1 MQRCLQMNKAG
12 VSLIAVLLFMLV
24 ATIAATATWKW
35 ITSEGRSSSS
45 RMLQREAYQSSQA
58 GIENARAWMTFHGN
72 DVGAL
77 VKQFLD
83 DPAHKPIN
91 IDDRLRS
98 IQRAG
103 QNYHVW
109 LTGVN
114 TENSTYKLK
123 ILSSGEARNN
133 ARHTEVAIFNVD
145 GLYRVKVA
153 SKVNVSSSAYEY
165 AYYGGSIYFQGGS
178 TVSSMV
184 VNGNW
189 EHNPPQIAE
198 GDFVVTGN
206 AILSGNSI
214 DVKKTACIG
223 GTLSAT
229 NGFKSKDLYV
239 AGEAVDFN
247 PVIEGDAYFDGPMT
261 MGTACGSSNFQVHG
275 NATINATMNF
285 NACDDRYIA
294 GNTCV
299 LENGQ
304 IKTDGSKLLL
314 KGSAWMKAPYSLW
327 RDDDDNYS
335 AYSKLVVGTT
345 SSDEVYIKNAYP
357 YSSYVSHRTN
367 KTFTEGVTTGDQ
379 PNKIC
384 NAGTGGVQTCKT
396 WGTCTFGMGMFARSY
411 KCCKEYEEN
420 GSCSDWVKW
429 EGKSYSP
436 YSEVT
441 SQENLYYL
449 FKLDDGID
457 DVNFGSRHNEFWN
470 ADVSNYFV
478 GGDVFYDLWNVWT
491 EFNYVNGAPTASPYC
506 RKDRAHSN
514 GSKTES
520 AHRPICGVRPWFEI
534 DGTLKTWTDE
544 KPITCAEG
552 VKEHCFEIWESTPG
566 TGCDNS
572 NFKVKDLLKTGYT
585 EFVKKANAA
594 PCVQTI
600 LNLDDNA
607 KNNYNVAGL
616 NSCYSTASIHD
627 KSNANDPYL
636 YNGYL
641 VVEMSD
647 TKLFKNPSGE
657 LKGKYIF
664 IVNTSTG
671 EAIKAP
677 PTATTKDYVMLYLP
691 EGYGE
696 INMQHAAGQ
705 YNYFIYTKGD
715 ITKVMGQTSSPL
727 RGSIYATASNCS
739 KVDNIWSSNLIFN
752 KKLMSDMTT
761 NGVLCDASVVK
772 CGIETVTTS
781 SSSSSDEPADLVGG
795 YDTYHISMAPQLGV
809 RLESQNKS
817 SEGLPPVRYNAEKPD
832 LDSSF
837 IVLPRVLSLPN
848 DPYGTLLDYINV
860 IPLNGSHLDKT
871 KLSLSSEG
879 CKEIDDASMNLGI
892 TSLSQKLYNPS
903 GSKLEEG
910 YYKCIIKATN
920 YTQTMPVWVIVGE
933 SQRAVPV
940 VSFVEESQSIGT
952 TDSKVVSVKVR
963 PHDQKFNLNVDCP
976 ANDETPTW
984 TITKE
989 LTEKGTGDPC
999 VFEID
1004 ANPSEEETIPLFTVT
1019 TANASSGT
1027 KQFQLL
1033 AGEGYIIGNAY
1044 ADVHISSVALLNREN
1059 ASQGEIESY
1068 CASAASGVC
1077 PTNINEWPDCDIDEA
1092 WVEPSGAGFIT
1103 NVKNKSWTI
1112 TVGGTG
1118 SLTLSPVSTK
1128 CVVII
1133 PSQSID
1139 LADFEA
1145 GETKTLKASAKVKKS
1160 TLKVKF
1166 VGDVGSGNNPVV
1178 NIEPEDRT
1186 GFTCTYNSSGSAKE
1200 CSIDLFGEKV
1210 SLSIDKSLGDNSE
1223 FSYWKC
1229 SGNSCPTTDGIS
1241 SEEFGAPFAVTD
1253 NQTVVYVHF
1262 GESDKHCFFDEFRNS
1277 APACASLLD
1286 NEVRKYCI
1294 DICGDGNEHCESA
1307 GATGSDY
1314 SNAKWHLVK
1323 GTISKVE
1330 LKNGMLSVKKDGDV
1344 TVMSTVNAGTFG
1356 TLKALVQLAH
1366 MSGSNAVNA
1375 RNVSIRNTGFLLR
1388 SNENAT
1394 EYLMLS
1400 VYADQFDRAT
1410 AQVCVDDGS
1419 DCLSGELTR
1428 NSNYLYA
1435 SKGNMVM
1442 VTAKITASDEL
1453 IVSAYKGNYYGAPLV
1468 YTRTFD
1474 LKKLSNAY
1482 HSSDHGYVGYR
1493 LVNREFKLY
1502 GIGWISD
1509 EFASECHETPPIVK
1523 CSFAAVAKDGVIP
1536 VGENV
1541 KPWIGHSGWFDSHK
1555 FGCEEKYY
1563 YNGSDASC
1571 SVSLAGTYGSCE
1583 GGYTFSQAGQHGYT
1597 DTEGNE
1603 VNTAKAGLRCSLD
1616 GADGMWAADPED
1628 ADNGAQNRAHCGM
1641 FWTGAFTPCTENK
1654 VLYNGEKTIV
1664 GGSEETI
1671 SITTNNNNGINLRS
1685 TSLRIEVEN
1694 VDDNEIE
1701 IWLYSMHPDRYDEML
1716 PSRSVTMTGEKGA
1729 FDVATE
1735 FANGTSGFDPEKV
1748 VQVAFINKGTT
1759 SVKVTRIEAVCANAT
1774 GVDGCS
1780 VRREGNQWTISAT
1793 IFNRTNV
1800 THYKVTG
1807 KRKGPGQENAEP
1819 FEVTSGGWKP
1829 ADEVTTE
1836 GNVVSFTYT
1845 STDGT
1850 AGPAAGD
1857 YDFTV
1862 YATPDNGTT
1871 EHSQRCSG
1879 GKIKETRCN
1888 VLKPK
1893 PSPGQTSVEIATG
1906 QSNPQFEVD
1915 IHECANCEYVV
1926 KFGETSI
1933 ATGTCPDE
1941 GICKVKKTY
1950 STKQSVGTYTY
1961 TISSADETPR
1971 FTDCSATFSV
1981 VSGSGNTTEDPLNLS
1996 NCYDITGQD
2005 PTQYVSLYP
2014 AVTGCNANCSYTVS
2028 PATQDAE
2035 GSNSSVAV
2043 VQFKYANGSGA
2054 VKHTLT
2060 ISKGTESKS
2069 CDFNV
2074 TYLGSNSNNGGD
2086 NTGNNGGDN
2095 TGNNGGDNTGNNGG
2109 DNTGNDG
2116 GDNTGNNGGN
2126 GNGNENGGDPS
2137 EATPVTLAYNHETT
2151 FAANTTYSLTCEQQY
2166 GGARSLVCKT
2176 TDGSTHS
2183 FTYGDNSVTAYNVY
2197 GNTTATCFTTATKL
2211 QTTKTISCKNTN

>member
-1 MQRCLQMNKAG
+1 MQMNFKSNKAG
-12 VSLIAVLLFMLV
+12 VSLIAVLLFMLI

-114 TENSTYKLK
+114 TEKSTYKLK

-133 ARHTEVAIFNVD
+133 TRHNEVAIFNVD

-153 SKVNVSSSAYEY
+153 AKVNVSSTAYEY

-178 TVSSMV
+178 TVSAMV

-189 EHNPPQIAE
+189 EHNPPQIAD
-198 GDFVVTGN
+198 GDFIVTGN
-206 AILSGNSI
+206 ADLSGNSI

-239 AGEAVDFN
+239 AGQAVNFN
-247 PVIEGDAYFDGPMT
+247 PVIEGDAYFDGPMS
-261 MGTACGSSNFQVHG
+261 MGTACGSSNFQIHG
-275 NATINATMNF
+275 NATVNAVLNF

-304 IKTDGSKLLL
+304 IKTNGSKLLL
-314 KGSAWMKAPYSLW
+314 KGSAWMSAPYSLW

-335 AYSKLVVGTT
+335 SYANLVVGTT
-345 SSDEVYIKNAYP
+345 SSDDVYIKNAYP

-384 NAGTGGVQTCKT
+384 NSISYGGAYTCKT
-396 WGTCTFGMGMFARSY
+396 WGTCTFGMGMLAHTY
-411 KCCKEYEEN
+411 KCCKEYEES
-420 GSCSDWVKW
+420 GGCSEWATW
-429 EGKSYSP
+429 EGESYSP

-441 SQENLYYL
+441 SQENLHYL

-457 DVNFGSRHNEFWN
+457 DVNFDSRHDDYWN

-478 GGDVFYDLWNVWT
+478 GGQVFYDLWNIWA
-491 EFNYVNGAPTASPYC
+491 EFNYSNGAPTASPYC
-506 RKDRAHSN
+506 KKDGPHSN
-514 GSKTES
+514 GSKTKS
-520 AHRPICGVRPWFEI
+520 AHRPICGVRPWFKI
-534 DGTLKTWTDE
+534 DGTLKPWTDE

-552 VKEHCFEIWESTPG
+552 VKTHCFEIWESTPG

-572 NFKVKDLLKTGYT
+572 NFKVKDMLKTGYT

-600 LNLDDNA
+600 LDLDDNA
-607 KNNYNVAGL
+607 KNNYNVASL
-616 NSCYSTASIHD
+616 NSCYTSASNHD
-627 KSNANDPYL
+627 KLNENDPYL

-647 TKLFKNPSGE
+647 AKLFKNPSGE

-809 RLESQNKS
+809 RLETQSKS
-817 SEGLPPVRYNAEKPD
+817 NESLPPVRLDPDKPD

-871 KLSLSSEG
+871 KLSLSTEG
-879 CKEIDDASMNLGI
+879 CKEIDDPTLSLGV
-892 TSLSQKLYNPS
+892 TSLNQRLYVATGTKLV
-903 GSKLEEG
+903 EG
-910 YYKCIIKATN
+910 YYKCFIKAAN
-920 YTQTMPVWVIVGE
+920 YSQSMPVWVIVGE
-933 SQRAVPV
+933 SQRAVPT
-940 VSFVEESQSIGT
+940 VSFTEATQSQSIGSSDT
-952 TDSKVVSVKVR
+952 KTVDVKVS
-963 PHDQKFNLNVDCP
+963 PHELKFNLYVDCP

-984 TITKE
+984 TISKE
-989 LTEKGTGDPC
+989 LAEIGTGAPC
-999 VFEID
+999 VFEIP
-1004 ANPSEEETIPLFTVT
+1004 ASPTEEVSFPLFTVT
-1019 TANASSGT
+1019 TQGATSGT
-1027 KQFQLL
+1027 KQFQLM
-1033 AGEGYIIGNAY
+1033 AGEGYLVENAF
-1044 ADVHISSVALLNREN
+1044 ADVHISSVATLNREEADQADIQN
-1059 ASQGEIESY
+1059 YCSSHASD
-1068 CASAASGVC
+1068 C
-1077 PTNINEWPDCDIDEA
+1077 PSDIDSWPDCNVSDV
-1092 WVEPSGAGFIT
+1092 WVEPSGTSFIT
-1103 NVKNKSWTI
+1103 NTKNNAWTI
-1112 TVGGTG
+1112 SVGGTG
-1118 SLTLSPVSTK
+1118 NLTLSAVSTK
-1128 CVVII
+1128 CVVVI
-1133 PSQSID
+1133 PSQSIS
-1139 LADFEA
+1139 LADINA
-1145 GETKTLKASAKVKKS
+1145 GDIRTLKASAKAKKS

-1178 NIEPEDRT
+1178 NIKPEDRT
-1186 GFTCTYNSSGSAKE
+1186 ATTCVYNNSGTNKE

-1435 SKGNMVM
+1435 SEGNMVM

-1453 IVSAYKGNYYGAPLV
+1453 MVSAYKGNYYGAPLV

-1654 VLYNGEKTIV
+1654 VLYDGEKTIV

-1685 TSLRIEVEN
+1685 TSLKIEVEN

-1807 KRKGPGQENAEP
+1807 KRKGPGQENAET

-1933 ATGTCPDE
+1933 ATGTCPDK

-1981 VSGSGNTTEDPLNLS
+1981 VSGSGNTTEDPLTLS

-2028 PATQDAE
+2028 PATQEGE
-2035 GSNSSVAV
+2035 GSNSSVSV
-2043 VQFKYANGSGA
+2043 VQFIYNGTGK

-2060 ISKGTESKS
+2060 ISREGATSVS

-2074 TYLGSNSNNGGD
+2074 TYANTEPEPGTNTEPETPPATSAIVSDHIIPQYNPNAFIDGPFTEGTYIF
-2086 NTGNNGGDN
+2086 NTGKSCGRVQVRDGTRGTGSISVNGTSFDCG
-2095 TGNNGGDNTGNNGG
+2095 
-2109 DNTGNDG
+2109 
-2116 GDNTGNNGGN
+2116 
-2126 GNGNENGGDPS
+2126 
-2137 EATPVTLAYNHETT
+2137 
-2151 FAANTTYSLTCEQQY
+2151 Y
-2166 GGARSLVCKT
+2166 GEKT
-2176 TDGSTHS
+2176 
-2183 FTYGDNSVTAYNVY
+2183 VTA
-2197 GNTTATCFTTATKL
+2197 
-2211 QTTKTISCKNTN
+2211 KTSITLEVPTGCSVSGLYVSECN